1 MISNTPSLSLI
12 PYVPL
17 STPFKVLDLFFN
29 YCYIYCIY
37 ICAHICINASSQV
50 HSVLLICVMDLGMTA
65 RNWIT
70 YWALPLHAEPWAID
84 GSQEREKR
92 LLHSWIHLWVFI
104 PLFFPLF
111 GSVFQFGT
119 TCSLSSHATR
129 VILSS
134 LRWLVTDAQ
143 TLRKG
148 QRAFP
153 NSSAPA
159 FSLLASLS
167 VHTQAFLSCKPL
179 VSVSVLV
186 SFPSSLGSP
195 FPECGGE
202 DWCRLFQSSLYVWC
216 YFKPLI
222 CRNSWIYLYHSLSE
236 DKPINITLLQ
246 WCGLLC
252 LDHTGSHSQGGYK
265 AVFLAMGLHCLLC
278 ACREC

>member
-1 MISNTPSLSLI
+1 MQSHGQSMGPKRGRNVFYTLGSICEFLSHCSSLCLAPSSSLVQLVVYPHTLLGSSERNT
-12 PYVPL
+12 Y
-17 STPFKVLDLFFN
+17 
-29 YCYIYCIY
+29 
-37 ICAHICINASSQV
+37 
-50 HSVLLICVMDLGMTA
+50 LL
-65 RNWIT
+65 
-70 YWALPLHAEPWAID
+70 
-84 GSQEREKR
+84 
-92 LLHSWIHLWVFI
+92 
-104 PLFFPLF
+104 
-111 GSVFQFGT
+111 
-119 TCSLSSHATR
+119 
-129 VILSS
+129 LSS
-134 LRWLVTDAQ
+134 LRWLETDVQ

-148 QRAFP
+148 QWAFP

-195 FPECGGE
+195 FPECGE